1 MPKRGF
7 VFGNQQNKRL
17 NKSPTL
23 HHEQQYRRLRNKLNH
38 LIRIA
43 KREYY
48 DKQITEYKSNVRQT
62 WEIVNEVINR
72 RQKSTRLPST
82 FRVIDNHEVN
92 DPEQIANGFCD
103 FFTGLGPSL
112 AQKITPSNTSFTNF
126 LKNDLVNSL
135 FFDSTDHAELIEI
148 CSSFR
153 TGTAAGF
160 DNIHM
165 DIVKKTIDTISKPL
179 AHIINLSL
187 SNGVVPKQL
196 KEDEQKQRKI
206 QEKQGRNIELEHR
219 GKSID

>member
-92 DPEQIANGFCD
+92 DPEQIANCKFS
-103 FFTGLGPSL
+103 GLGPSL
-112 AQKITPSNTSFTNF
+112 AQKIIPSNTSFTNF
-126 LKNDLVNSL
+126 LKNDLVTL
-135 FFDSTDHAELIEI
+135 FNF
-148 CSSFR
+148 
-153 TGTAAGF
+153 
-160 DNIHM
+160 
-165 DIVKKTIDTISKPL
+165 
-179 AHIINLSL
+179 
-187 SNGVVPKQL
+187 
-196 KEDEQKQRKI
+196 
-206 QEKQGRNIELEHR
+206 
-219 GKSID
+219 